1 MRETR
6 LRRLEVLL
14 TRKSLVSILPKV
26 MLSKNIR
33 LWLQQKSKFLLFSL
47 DLLSQ
52 NPFGGPF
59 SQLYVFSNFF
69 SDVAQV

>member
-1 MRETR
+1 MRDAR
-6 LRRLEVLL
+6 LRSLEVLL
-14 TRKSLVSILPKV
+14 PRKSLVSIIPKV
-26 MLSKNIR
+26 MFLKSIH

-59 SQLYVFSNFF
+59 SQLYMFSNFF
-69 SDVAQV
+69 SDATQV